1 MMTCRDC
8 KWAECCIMS
17 APDGGWEVCSEFK
30 ERDMDEK
37 DKTINEL
44 RRSTTD
50 LLHRIQ
56 ELQQNLREDWH
67 VWDEAPE
74 DDEAVLALW
83 LAEKNGRE
91 QYYYALLIYT
101 EEDGWELNDIMQS
114 YKKDGHK
121 VEVVAW
127 KELPDRDL
135 LTAQLFED

>member
-17 APDGGWEVCSEFK
+17 APDGDWEVCSEFK

-44 RRSTTD
+44 RRSTRD
-50 LLHRIQ
+50 LLEKIQ
-56 ELQQNLREDWH
+56 ELQQSLREDWH
-67 VWDEAPE
+67 AWEEVPDFG
-74 DDEAVLALW
+74 DTVLALW
-83 LAEKNGRE
+83 RVDVYGRE
-91 QYYYALLIYT
+91 QFYFALLNFS
-101 EEDGWELNDIMQS
+101 EDRGWEYNDTMKWYQRR
-114 YKKDGHK
+114 GHK

>member
-1 MMTCRDC
+1 
-8 KWAECCIMS
+8 
-17 APDGGWEVCSEFK
+17 
-30 ERDMDEK
+30 MDEK

-44 RRSTTD
+44 RRGTTD

-56 ELQQNLREDWH
+56 ELQQSLREDWH
-67 VWDEAPE
+67 AWEEVPE

-83 LAEKNGRE
+83 WAEKNGRE

-101 EEDGWELNDIMQS
+101 EEDGWEFNDIMQS
-114 YKKDGHK
+114 YKKDGYE

-127 KELPDRDL
+127 KELPDRVL

>member
-1 MMTCRDC
+1 MTCRDC

-17 APDGGWEVCSEFK
+17 APDGDWEACSEFK

-44 RRSTTD
+44 RRSTKD

-56 ELQQNLREDWH
+56 ELQQSLREDWH
-67 VWDEAPE
+67 VVWEEVPEVEDVMLVLWREAR
-74 DDEAVLALW
+74 
-83 LAEKNGRE
+83 NGRE
-91 QYYYALLIYT
+91 HHYYELLEYT
-101 EEDGWELNDIMQS
+101 EDHGWIFSDLMKIYQRGGSE
-114 YKKDGHK
+114 

-127 KELPDRDL
+127 KELPEVRL